1 MTNNEKSDVER
12 NGKSNVERNEKSI
25 KKSNKKSIRIYHN
38 PECSKS
44 RAALALLEEN
54 DIDPQII
61 YYMET
66 PLSIDEIKSLLD
78 KLDLK
83 LLDIIRRSEDD
94 FDELGLDD
102 ETLSEEII
110 LDLLQKH
117 PQLLQ
122 RPIVVKGDK
131 AIIARPPEDVL
142 TLIGDD

>member
-1 MTNNEKSDVER
+1 MTNNERSDVKR
-12 NGKSNVERNEKSI
+12 NGKNNVERNE
-25 KKSNKKSIRIYHN
+25 KSNKKSIRIYHN

-54 DIDPQII
+54 DIDPQIT

-66 PLSIDEIKSLLD
+66 PPSIDAIKTLLD
-78 KLDLK
+78 ELDLK

-122 RPIVVKGDK
+122 RPIVVKGDN

>member
-1 MTNNEKSDVER
+1 MTNNGKSDVER
-12 NGKSNVERNEKSI
+12 TGIRNV
-25 KKSNKKSIRIYHN
+25 KSIRIYHN

-54 DIDPQII
+54 DVDPQII

-66 PLSIDEIKSLLD
+66 PPSIDEIKSLLV

-122 RPIVVKGDK
+122 RPIVVKGDN